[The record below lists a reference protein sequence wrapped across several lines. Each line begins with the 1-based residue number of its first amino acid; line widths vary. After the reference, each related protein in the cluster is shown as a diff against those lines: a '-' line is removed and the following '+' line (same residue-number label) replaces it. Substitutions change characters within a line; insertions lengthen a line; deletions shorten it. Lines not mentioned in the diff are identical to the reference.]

1 MPYAMH
7 RVFCAAAG
15 DLEPE
20 RQAFYDVMAELNE
33 AEAMP
38 RDILF
43 VAVSIP
49 METFD
54 TRPFQAAISENIRA
68 CRYFIQ
74 VLEDSWGPPE
84 KNFERDYALASQCAA
99 DPEMK
104 MEGVAVFFK
113 KPLVPH
119 QVDPRVVEFKQH
131 LAAGNGPPPQDF
143 ADLKEYKLKLRAQL
157 SEWLGTVIG

>member
-20 RQAFYDVMAELNE
+20 RRAFYDVMAELNE

-54 TRPFQAAISENIRA
+54 KRPFQAAISENIRD
-68 CRYFIQ
+68 CRYYIQ
-74 VLEDSWGPPE
+74 VIEDSWGPPE
-84 KNFERDYALASQCAA
+84 KNFERDYALAAQCAA
-99 DPEMK
+99 DPEMR
-104 MEGVAVFFK
+104 MEGLAVFFK

-119 QVDPRVVEFKQH
+119 QMDPRVVEFKQQ
-131 LAAGNGPPPQDF
+131 LAANGHPPQDF

-157 SEWLGTVIG
+157 SEWLGTVII